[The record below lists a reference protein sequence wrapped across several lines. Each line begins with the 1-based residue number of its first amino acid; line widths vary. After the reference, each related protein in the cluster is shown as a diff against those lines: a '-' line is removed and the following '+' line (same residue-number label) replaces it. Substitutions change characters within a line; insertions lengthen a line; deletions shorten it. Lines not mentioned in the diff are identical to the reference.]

1 MVVLRFCFVFV
12 AVTCIMAQTGTKRK
26 RESVLDYFRVSTF
39 VSDTEGAGTNATN
52 KETHFPLVESH
63 AVCVNMSQTIRF
75 LSRTCWLFDANLQLI
90 WEKPKGLFC

>member
-52 KETHFPLVESH
+52 KENCDQNGGPL
-63 AVCVNMSQTIRF
+63 AAAA
-75 LSRTCWLFDANLQLI
+75 TCDIFSVAH
-90 WEKPKGLFC
+90 